1 MCVPCTRTRD
11 NVTANISFLFQNS
24 LQWILNI
31 FHRPGRMETLECVLC
46 GGTILA
52 SVFSAHLLHDH
63 GAVYGQEFMT
73 RATQYQQQFSSLP
86 PVSLAGPEQQQP
98 PVTGREDG
106 IITDNEDCTVVS
118 PPMPEEDNELVEVV
132 EESQTELADSDVEQ
146 FQCELCSG
154 TMKNDKKNIWQHMRN
169 VHGFKN
175 GWNHYLKVLRGEEP
189 LLHCETST
197 CKICGRDVKYLKPH
211 VIKCH
216 KPLSIEDYEA
226 QFGVIGPMVVK
237 EIDRKET
244 IMDPSRGKPRLSDLK
259 DKGVKECWVCEIC
272 FANRNLFI
280 VHCAAVHR
288 MKIRDRYRRL
298 IDPGNFETGLLA
310 DPVSAAQIA
319 GTASLAA
326 PKHFSDIKQ
335 RSLPLAAVFNKKKR
349 RRRTKWP
356 CEKCKEK
363 FETQYDLVQHKLE
376 CKGRKVKCPSCGKK
390 YANKVCLDK
399 HR

>member
-1 MCVPCTRTRD
+1 
-11 NVTANISFLFQNS
+11 
-24 LQWILNI
+24 
-31 FHRPGRMETLECVLC
+31 METLECVLC
-46 GGTILA
+46 GGMIFA

-63 GAVYGQEFMT
+63 GAVYGQEFIT
-73 RATQYQQQFSSLP
+73 RAAQYQQQFSSLP
-86 PVSLAGPEQQQP
+86 LVSLAGPDLQQP
-98 PVTGREDG
+98 PATEREDVV
-106 IITDNEDCTVVS
+106 ITDNEDCTVVPS
-118 PPMPEEDNELVEVV
+118 PPLLPEEDNELVEVV
-132 EESQTELADSDVEQ
+132 EESQSGMADSGVEQ

-154 TMKNDKKNIWQHMRN
+154 TMKNDKRNIWQHMRN
-169 VHGFKN
+169 VHGLKN

-189 LLHCETST
+189 LLHCETSS
-197 CKICGRDVKYLKPH
+197 CKICGRDVKYLKSH
-211 VIKCH
+211 VKKCH
-216 KPLSIEDYEA
+216 KSLTIENYEA
-226 QFGVIGPMVVK
+226 QFGAVGPMAVK
-237 EIDRKET
+237 EIARKE
-244 IMDPSRGKPRLSDLK
+244 IKMDPSRGKPRLSDLK
-259 DKGVKECWVCEIC
+259 DKGVKKCSVCDIC
-272 FANRNLFI
+272 FVNRNLLI

-288 MKIRDRYRRL
+288 MKIRDGNRTL

-310 DPVSAAQIA
+310 EPVPAAQIA
-319 GTASLAA
+319 DTASLAA

-399 HR
+399 HRQWVCKKASSSPASCIPDRLLSRESEQVRN